1 LGPVSHPNLYMA
13 GSEMTEVLETTM
25 GILQDYATALDFID
39 LVRFVSD
46 KARVD
51 EATAKA
57 SILRLNFEG
66 RVGIDLDWSVHLV
79 PVECQDAQ
87 LVSQVAAA

>member
-1 LGPVSHPNLYMA
+1 MA
-13 GSEMTEVLETTM
+13 GSEMRETLETTLA
-25 GILQDYATALDFID
+25 ILQNQEGEMDFVD
-39 LVRFVSD
+39 LVRFVVD

-66 RVGIDLDWSVHLV
+66 KVGIDLDWSVHLI
-79 PVECQDAQ
+79 PVECQE